1 MELASKRSIPAN
13 GISESCDHLPGTLR
27 GSDNSSGLKP
37 AHTSNASARLFA
49 KPVLRIL
56 SKFDGET
63 AGYIY
68 EWNNGE
74 RQPMW
79 ISGKVSDVTYAPISS
94 DSTQIST

>member
-1 MELASKRSIPAN
+1 MELDSKKSMPTN
-13 GISESCDHLPGTLR
+13 GISDSCDRLPDTLR

-37 AHTSNASARLFA
+37 AHTSNLSARLFA
-49 KPVLRIL
+49 KPILRIL

-74 RQPMW
+74 LQPMW
-79 ISGKVSDVTYAPISS
+79 ISGRVRDVTYAPISS
-94 DSTQIST
+94 ASTQITI